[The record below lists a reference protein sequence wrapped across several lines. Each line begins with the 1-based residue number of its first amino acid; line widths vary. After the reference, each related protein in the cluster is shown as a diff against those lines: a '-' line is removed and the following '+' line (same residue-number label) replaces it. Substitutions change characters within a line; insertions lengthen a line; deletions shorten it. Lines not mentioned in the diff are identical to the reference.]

1 MAGLGA
7 RAKYKAVRATEEE
20 LDAFMAEH
28 EELLAEADNFEPLRN
43 AGEAVMEAF
52 NDEPDRLYGELLRLC
67 RQVVQAMYADEGGV
81 QEKFDPG
88 MVDDCHPLSLIALD
102 AIDRAESHMAL
113 VAACSVGE
121 HLDAE
126 AEDRLREH
134 AVTNLQPSAL
144 PSAPIPAVVPA
155 FPPNGVRTVH
165 VAATVRRHRSTR
177 LPGNEQ
183 GAWALNHTDT
193 VTGLTVLQLWI

>member
-1 MAGLGA
+1 M
-7 RAKYKAVRATEEE
+7 
-20 LDAFMAEH
+20 
-28 EELLAEADNFEPLRN
+28 
-43 AGEAVMEAF
+43 
-52 NDEPDRLYGELLRLC
+52 
-67 RQVVQAMYADEGGV
+67 
-81 QEKFDPG
+81 
-88 MVDDCHPLSLIALD
+88 D

-134 AVTNLQPSAL
+134 AITNLQPSAL

-165 VAATVRRHRSTR
+165 VAATERRHRATR

-183 GAWALNHTDT
+183 PGGAWALNHTDT
-193 VTGLTVLQLWI
+193 VTGLTVLHLWI

>member
-1 MAGLGA
+1 MAGA
-7 RAKYKAVRATEEE
+7 RAKYKAVRSTEEE

-67 RQVVQAMYADEGGV
+67 RQVVQAMHANEGGV
-81 QEKFDPG
+81 QEKVDPG

-102 AIDRAESHMAL
+102 AIDRAESHIAL
-113 VAACSVGE
+113 VAACSVEE
-121 HLDAE
+121 HHDAE

-144 PSAPIPAVVPA
+144 SSDTIPAVVK
-155 FPPNGVRTVH
+155 GVRTVH
-165 VAATVRRHRSTR
+165 VAATERRNRSTR

-183 GAWALNHTDT
+183 PGDAWALNHTDT
-193 VTGLTVLQLWI
+193 VTGLTVLHLWI

>member
-1 MAGLGA
+1 MAGA

-28 EELLAEADNFEPLRN
+28 DELLAEADKFEPLRN

-67 RQVVQAMYADEGGV
+67 RQVVQAICANEGGV
-81 QEKFDPG
+81 QENFDPG

-134 AVTNLQPSAL
+134 AITNLQPSAL

-165 VAATVRRHRSTR
+165 VAATERRHRSTR
-177 LPGNEQ
+177 LPGSQ
-183 GAWALNHTDT
+183 PGGAWALNHTDT
-193 VTGLTVLQLWI
+193 VTGLTVLHLWI